1 MYKRVNLL
9 FAIVLVA
16 GAIRAQVV
24 NVEQARLLKD
34 SIGWSGQVS
43 ATYQSQHFRDDLYT
57 GQARGTLQR
66 KTGRSFWLFLGE
78 AAYSA
83 SRDVEFANYQLGH
96 VRYGYKLHE
105 RLRWEGF
112 MQLQTNR
119 PMGIAWRQLTGT
131 GPRWRAVMSKRVR
144 IYLGT
149 VAMLE
154 NEEAAADASRLSDL
168 RSSSYAS
175 VNFWKEDR
183 YAVAISMYYQP
194 LFSRTQDYRL
204 LAQGT
209 LSVAMGKRLRLQAE
223 VNQYFDSAPPSEALN
238 GSLTTSF
245 GLAFEL
251 GGAQP

>member
-1 MYKRVNLL
+1 MKVKLLAAAVL
-9 FAIVLVA
+9 FA
-16 GAIRAQVV
+16 GAARAQVV

-34 SIGWSGQVS
+34 SIGWTGQVS

-66 KTGRSFWLFLGE
+66 KVGRSFWLFLGE

-112 MQLQTNR
+112 LQLQANR

-131 GPRWRAVMSKRVR
+131 GPRWRALGRKRVR

-154 NEEAAADASRLSDL
+154 NEEAAADASRLTDL

-175 VNFWKEDR
+175 VNFWKDDR

-194 LFSRTQDYRL
+194 LFARPQDYRV

-223 VNQYFDSAPPSEALN
+223 VNQFFDSAPPSEALN

-245 GLAFEL
+245 GLAYEL
-251 GGAQP
+251 GDD

>member
-1 MYKRVNLL
+1 MRVGLL
-9 FAIVLVA
+9 IVAVLLVSA
-16 GAIRAQVV
+16 SRAQVV

-34 SIGWSGQVS
+34 SLAWTGQVS
-43 ATYQSQHFRDDLYT
+43 ATFQSQNFRDDLYT

-66 KTGRSFWLFLGE
+66 KVGRSFWLFLGE

-96 VRYGYKLHE
+96 IRYGYKLQE
-105 RLRWEGF
+105 RLRWEVF
-112 MQLQTNR
+112 TQLQANR

-131 GPRWRAVMSKRVR
+131 GPRWRALARERVR

-154 NEEAAADASRLSDL
+154 NERGVADAARITDL

-175 VNFWKEDR
+175 VNFWKDDR

-194 LFSRTQDYRL
+194 LFARPQDYRV

-223 VNQYFDSAPPSEALN
+223 VNQFFDSAPPSEALN
-238 GSLTTSF
+238 GSLTTQF
-245 GLAFEL
+245 GLAYEL
-251 GGAQP
+251 GDE